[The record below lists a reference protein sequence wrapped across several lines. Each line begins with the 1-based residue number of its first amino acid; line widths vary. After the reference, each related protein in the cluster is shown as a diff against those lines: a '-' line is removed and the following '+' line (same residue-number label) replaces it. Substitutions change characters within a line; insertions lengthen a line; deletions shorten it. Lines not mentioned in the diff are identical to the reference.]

1 MPEESNELN
10 EPTSTTTTNVE
21 LNEPTSTTTTND
33 GRDDFANQARER
45 QAEAQNT
52 SEGITDIL
60 RKILAQFNTN
70 QNNTDTP
77 SASNIPNSFKE
88 WWNKR
93 NKATKIILIIIGVI
107 IFLDIMST
115 CMGGSDQLHGLTRP
129 CDKDSCFELGA
140 QHYNR
145 GETRTAALY
154 YQKACNKDS
163 DLGCLNLALLYAT
176 GDGVPKDRKKALKL
190 SKKACDLGNSLG
202 CMEYRN
208 VIENR

>member
-1 MPEESNELN
+1 MPEESN
-10 EPTSTTTTNVE
+10 V

-33 GRDDFANQARER
+33 NRDDLANPARER
-45 QAEAQNT
+45 QTEAQNT
-52 SEGITDIL
+52 SECITDIL

-70 QNNTDTP
+70 QNNTDP
-77 SASNIPNSFKE
+77 VSASNLPNPFKE

-93 NKATKIILIIIGVI
+93 SKATKIILIGIGVI
-107 IFLDIMST
+107 LFLDIMSAF
-115 CMGGSDQLHGLTRP
+115 MGGLTDP
-129 CDKDSCFELGA
+129 CDKDSCYELGA
-140 QHYNR
+140 QHSVR
-145 GETRTAALY
+145 GDTRSAALY
-154 YQKACNKDS
+154 FQKACDKNNAG
-163 DLGCLNLALLYAT
+163 GCLRLALLYAT